1 MLLWLIV
8 GTFGFGLV
16 MGLVATMVDPLGRRR
31 VVTRAFWCPFRDR
44 AVSAEFEVE
53 EWTLRPTDVR
63 SCSAFDPPER
73 VSCHKPCRD
82 LPLAVP
88 AVRR

>member
-1 MLLWLIV
+1 MLIWFIV
-8 GTFGFGLV
+8 GTVGLGLV
-16 MGLVATMVDPLGRRR
+16 MGLVATMVDPPGRRR

-44 AVSAEFEVE
+44 SVTTEFEVE
-53 EWTLRPTDVR
+53 EWTLRPTDVS

-88 AVRR
+88 AIRR